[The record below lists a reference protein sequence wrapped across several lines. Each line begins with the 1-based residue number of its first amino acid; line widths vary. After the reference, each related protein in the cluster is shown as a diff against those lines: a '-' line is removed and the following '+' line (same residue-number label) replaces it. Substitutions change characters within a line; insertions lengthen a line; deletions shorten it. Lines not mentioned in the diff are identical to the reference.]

1 MQQFVHVGAY
11 PITHVPRRPF
21 SNWTNFRS
29 PELNLKQEESLPPS
43 SAPPYFQVATLDLQ
57 ISKLL
62 SFQSSN
68 PSFRFPG
75 FTTTGSQFL
84 PSTFSPSYTS
94 AFPFPPVSSPSST
107 TSATSP
113 FPFPSSSSST
123 SPSSYTAFP
132 FPSSSAGYNP
142 LLPQQP
148 LPRQDSSK
156 EGPRMHNG
164 KKVYKLILI
173 KAKTK
178 LIQVRSARTIY
189 SASQIHQLEA
199 R

>member
-1 MQQFVHVGAY
+1 MISFTNFPQVARVESEARGESSPQLGTSLLPGDHFGSQDFK
-11 PITHVPRRPF
+11 TLTPF
-21 SNWTNFRS
+21 S
-29 PELNLKQEESLPPS
+29 
-43 SAPPYFQVATLDLQ
+43 
-57 ISKLL
+57 
-62 SFQSSN
+62 QSGN

-75 FTTTGSQFL
+75 LTTTGSQFL

-94 AFPFPPVSSPSST
+94 AFPFPSVSSPSST

-113 FPFPSSSSST
+113 FPFPSSSTSTST

-164 KKVYKLILI
+164 KKVYKKKSNLDQN
-173 KAKTK
+173 KNFF
-178 LIQVRSARTIY
+178 QVRSARTIY

>member
-1 MQQFVHVGAY
+1 MQQKGASTIFACRSVTTSRNVLVQTG
-11 PITHVPRRPF
+11 PI
-21 SNWTNFRS
+21 SFRS
-29 PELNLKQEESLPPS
+29 PELNVKQENLPPS
-43 SAPPYFQVATLDLQ
+43 SAPPYFQVATFHFK
-57 ISKLL
+57 ISKLKL
-62 SFQSSN
+62 LPIFQSTN

-75 FTTTGSQFL
+75 LTTTGSQYL

-94 AFPFPPVSSPSST
+94 AFPFPSVSSPSCT

-148 LPRQDSSK
+148 LPRQESCK
-156 EGPRMHNG
+156 EVPRMHNG
-164 KKVYKLILI
+164 KKVDN
-173 KAKTK
+173 
-178 LIQVRSARTIY
+178 QS
-189 SASQIHQLEA
+189 
-199 R
+199 